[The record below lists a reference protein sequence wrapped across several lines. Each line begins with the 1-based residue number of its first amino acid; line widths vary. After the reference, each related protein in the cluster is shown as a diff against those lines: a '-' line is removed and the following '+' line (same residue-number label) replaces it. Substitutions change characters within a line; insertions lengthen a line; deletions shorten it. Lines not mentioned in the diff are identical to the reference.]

1 VVTQVLLMDPDPT
14 ITATLARLLGAEAAV
29 TVCADFHAARQH
41 LVVSPPD
48 LLVTQFRLREYN
60 GLHLVYLAAALD
72 LPTRS
77 VVYTDTDDLGTGRA
91 IQVAG
96 AFYETRA
103 RLTLALPAYLSGRLP
118 RSDRREVEYHDRRR
132 EFRGGR
138 RTTDRGLAT

>member
-1 VVTQVLLMDPDPT
+1 MEPDPT
-14 ITATLARLLGAEAAV
+14 ITATLARLLRAEAGV
-29 TVCADFHAARQH
+29 TVCAEFQTARQH
-41 LVVSPPD
+41 LVASPPD

-60 GLHLVYLAAALD
+60 GLHLVYLAAALN
-72 LPTRS
+72 LPTRC

-103 RLTLALPAYLSGRLP
+103 HLTLALPAYLSGRLP
-118 RSDRREVEYHDRRR
+118 PSDRREVDYHDRRR

-138 RTTDRGLAT
+138 RTIDRGLTT